1 MSARGVVGT
10 VVRRYARRHPIHKH
24 SSFGGMAIHQTIVRR
39 LLSPMETSSDNSIA
53 ARGRQPSARVAEAIV
68 ESLLAAHKAGTLDE
82 WLRRHRRCGRW
93 LARHWLRPVHG
104 VAAETLDAAHPAG
117 AVTLLLRW
125 AVGQLRPDHET
136 LGKPI
141 PRDAWLDRTSWRPV
155 LALACQFGF
164 LPVPPFRDRYRGH
177 ADEVAAS
184 QLCGLW
190 SVGTSTYY
198 RYLDKG
204 KRALAQLLRDV
215 PASTARRLALRHEAA
230 EHAWRQT
237 GLAAGA
243 ERQAWHARHASSALL
258 GGDSASALWH
268 LAHAGDTGA
277 FICALQRHSVE
288 LANEDETDPL
298 MEQVAAATDAP
309 RERFDLLLA
318 EAGLWRMRG
327 DAAREQASFEQALRI
342 AADADDAL
350 MLGIVYGALGKFHE
364 PRDLDRAFAYYQDS
378 AECLRRSGLADDRSA
393 AVEAIEEYVA
403 TLVRLAWLL
412 VLRNDP
418 RAKAVLE
425 RAQALC
431 TRHTLSPATV
441 AMLEQTWGECL
452 RRAGELPRALE
463 HKHRALL
470 LYERIDDRQAILKT
484 CGNLSLIY
492 GEAKDFAKAREY
504 ARRVLALAE
513 TLTVE
518 PEIIASTHMNLGVAC
533 FWQADYA
540 QAQQEYQQALDIAMH
555 HRLHRVAGLAHYNLA
570 EVAYLQFKQSGDAM
584 DESRGD
590 AHAAAAVAIWP
601 HESDPTHTEATRR
614 LKREIL
620 GPGDERSRDRMLP
633 SEAAAHYAEVSEVQR
648 QREMLALPG
657 APQEHVRAHLAIARA
672 YLSIA
677 MKEREAA
684 LALIDRHALTDSFAD
699 EIDAL
704 RATFSRELTREQK
717 LATQWREATADL
729 ISTQRCNALLDQLIR
744 AGSVNKSGY
753 AELCALSPATA
764 SKHLVTLAERGLL
777 VQTGKGPAT
786 RYTLPA

>member
-1 MSARGVVGT
+1 
-10 VVRRYARRHPIHKH
+10 
-24 SSFGGMAIHQTIVRR
+24 
-39 LLSPMETSSDNSIA
+39 METSTHNFVPP
-53 ARGRQPSARVAEAIV
+53 RLREVPARVAEAV
-68 ESLLAAHKAGTLDE
+68 AESLVAAHKAGTLDE
-82 WLRRHRRCGRW
+82 WLRRHRRLARW

-104 VAAETLDAAHPAG
+104 VAAETLDAAQPAQ
-117 AVTLLLRW
+117 AVALLLCW
-125 AVGQLRPDHET
+125 AVGQLRPDHAP
-136 LGKPI
+136 LGDPI
-141 PRDAWLDRTSWRPV
+141 PREAWLDRTSWRPV

-164 LPVPPFRDRYRGH
+164 LPVPAFRDRYRGH
-177 ADEVAAS
+177 PDEAAAS

-204 KRALAQLLRDV
+204 RRALAQLLRDV
-215 PASTARRLALRHEAA
+215 PVPAGRRLSLRQAAA
-230 EHAWRQT
+230 EHAWARS
-237 GLAAGA
+237 GLEPGA
-243 ERQAWHARHASSALL
+243 QRHAWHARHAASALL

-268 LAHAGDTGA
+268 LAQAGDTAA
-277 FICALQRHSVE
+277 FIRALQRHSVE

-298 MEQVAAATDAP
+298 LQLMGDAAATP
-309 RERFDLLLA
+309 RDRFDLLLA
-318 EAGLWRMRG
+318 EAALWRMRG
-327 DAAREQASFEQALRI
+327 DAVREQASLERALRI

-350 MLGIVYGALGKFHE
+350 LLGIVYGALGKFHE

-393 AVEAIEEYVA
+393 SAEAIEEYVA

-431 TRHTLSPATV
+431 HRHALSPATL

-452 RRAGELPRALE
+452 RRAGDLTRALE

-484 CGNLSLIY
+484 CSNLGLLY
-492 GEAKDFAKAREY
+492 GEARDLPRASEY
-504 ARRVLALAE
+504 ARRVLALAA
-513 TLTVE
+513 TMTVE
-518 PEIIASTHMNLGVAC
+518 PEIIASTHINLGVAH
-533 FWQADYA
+533 FWQSGYA
-540 QAQQEYQQALDIAMH
+540 EARREYEAALDIAMR
-555 HRLHRVAGLAHYNLA
+555 HRLHSIAGRAHYNLA
-570 EVAYLQFKQSGDAM
+570 EVAYLEFRQSGDPQ

-590 AHAAAAVAIWP
+590 RHAAAAVAVWP
-601 HESDPTHTEATRR
+601 HESDPTHIEATKK

-620 GPGDERSRDRMLP
+620 GPGDDRSRDRMLP
-633 SEAAAHYAEVSEVQR
+633 SEAVAHYAEVSEVQR
-648 QREMLALPG
+648 QRELLALPG

-672 YLSIA
+672 YLAIA

-684 LALIDRHALTDSFAD
+684 LALIERHALADSFAD

-704 RATFSRELTREQK
+704 RTTFSRELTREQK
-717 LATQWREATADL
+717 LAAQWRKATADL

-777 VQTGKGPAT
+777 VQSGKGPAT
-786 RYTLPA
+786 RYSLPA

>member
-1 MSARGVVGT
+1 
-10 VVRRYARRHPIHKH
+10 
-24 SSFGGMAIHQTIVRR
+24 MAIDQTIVRR
-39 LLSPMETSSDNSIA
+39 LISPMDTTADNSNA
-53 ARGRQPSARVAEAIV
+53 PRARLPSATLAEAVAEN
-68 ESLLAAHKAGTLDE
+68 LLAAHKSGTMDE
-82 WLRRHRRCGRW
+82 WLRRHRRLARW
-93 LARHWLRPVHG
+93 LSRHWLRPVHG
-104 VAAETLDAAHPAG
+104 TAAETLDAAHPAQ
-117 AVTLLLRW
+117 AVKLLLTW
-125 AVGQLRPDHET
+125 AVGQLRPDHGG
-136 LGKPI
+136 LADPI
-141 PRDAWLDRTSWRPV
+141 PREAWLDRTSWRPV

-164 LPVPPFRDRYRGH
+164 LPVPSFRDRYRGH
-177 ADEVAAS
+177 ADEAAAS

-190 SVGTSTYY
+190 SVGSSTYY

-204 KRALAQLLRDV
+204 KRALAQVLRDL
-215 PASTARRLALRHEAA
+215 PAPAARRLSLRREAA

-237 GLAAGA
+237 GLAAGPD
-243 ERQAWHARHASSALL
+243 RQAWHARHAASALL

-268 LAHAGDTGA
+268 LAHAGDTAA
-277 FICALQRHSVE
+277 FIRALQRHSVE
-288 LANEDETDPL
+288 LANEDETEPL
-298 MEQVAAATDAP
+298 VAQVAAEARSP
-309 RERFDLLLA
+309 RDRFDLLLA

-342 AADADDAL
+342 AADGDDPL

-378 AECLRRSGLADDRSA
+378 AECLRRSGLGDDRSA
-393 AVEAIEEYVA
+393 SVEAIEEYVA

-431 TRHTLSPATV
+431 TRHTLSPVTV

-492 GEAKDFAKAREY
+492 GEAKDFSRAREY
-504 ARRVLALAE
+504 AHRVLALAE

-518 PEIIASTHMNLGVAC
+518 PEILASTHMNLGVAC
-533 FWQADYA
+533 FWQSDYA
-540 QAQQEYQQALDIAMH
+540 LAQREYQQALEIAMR

-570 EVAYLQFKQSGDAM
+570 EVAYLQFKQSGDPL

-601 HESDPTHTEATRR
+601 HESDPTHTEATKR

-620 GPGDERSRDRMLP
+620 GPGDERARDRLLP
-633 SEAAAHYAEVSEVQR
+633 AEAAAHYAEVSEVQR
-648 QREMLALPG
+648 QRELLALPG

-672 YLSIA
+672 YLAIA

-684 LALIDRHALTDSFAD
+684 LALIERHALADSFAD
-699 EIDAL
+699 ELDAL
-704 RATFSRELTREQK
+704 RTTFSRELTREQK
-717 LATQWREATADL
+717 LAAQWREATADL

-786 RYTLPA
+786 RYSLPA

>member
-1 MSARGVVGT
+1 M
-10 VVRRYARRHPIHKH
+10 
-24 SSFGGMAIHQTIVRR
+24 
-39 LLSPMETSSDNSIA
+39 
-53 ARGRQPSARVAEAIV
+53 RVAEAV
-68 ESLLAAHKAGTLDE
+68 AESLVAAHKAGTLDE
-82 WLRRHRRCGRW
+82 WLRRHRRLARW

-104 VAAETLDAAHPAG
+104 VAAETLDAAHPAH
-117 AVTLLLRW
+117 AVKLLLGW
-125 AVGQLRPDHET
+125 AVGQLRPDHASLRE
-136 LGKPI
+136 PI
-141 PRDAWLDRTSWRPV
+141 PREAWLDRTSWRPV

-164 LPVPPFRDRYRGH
+164 LAVPPFRDRYRGH
-177 ADEVAAS
+177 ADEAAAS

-215 PASTARRLALRHEAA
+215 PVPASRRLSLRHAA
-230 EHAWRQT
+230 ADHVWEQSA
-237 GLAAGA
+237 LAPGSA
-243 ERQAWHARHASSALL
+243 RQAWHARHAATALL

-268 LAHAGDTGA
+268 LAHAGDTAA
-277 FICALQRHSVE
+277 FIRALQRHSVE

-298 MEQVAAATDAP
+298 LLQVSAAAEAP
-309 RERFDLLLA
+309 RDRFDLLLA
-318 EAGLWRMRG
+318 EAALWRMRG
-327 DAAREQASFEQALRI
+327 DAQRELAGFEQALRI
-342 AADADDAL
+342 AAESDDLL
-350 MLGIVYGALGKFHE
+350 MLGIVYGALGKYHE

-378 AECLRRSGLADDRSA
+378 ADCLRRSGLADDRSA
-393 AVEAIEEYVA
+393 SAEVIEEYVA

-431 TRHTLSPATV
+431 TRHTLSPATM

-452 RRAGELPRALE
+452 RRAGELPRAIE

-484 CGNLSLIY
+484 CGNLSLLY
-492 GEAKDFAKAREY
+492 GEARDLPRASEY
-504 ARRVLALAE
+504 AQRVLALAA
-513 TLTVE
+513 TMTVE
-518 PEIIASTHMNLGVAC
+518 PEIIASTHINLGVAH
-533 FWQADYA
+533 FWQSGYA
-540 QAQQEYQQALDIAMH
+540 EARREYEAALEIGMR
-555 HRLHRVAGLAHYNLA
+555 HRLHSIAGRAHYNLA
-570 EVAYLQFKQSGDAM
+570 EVAYLEFRQSGDPL

-590 AHAAAAVAIWP
+590 LHAAAAVAIWP
-601 HESDPTHTEATRR
+601 HESDPTHTEATKR

-620 GPGDERSRDRMLP
+620 GPGDDRSRDRMLP
-633 SEAAAHYAEVSEVQR
+633 SEAVAHYAEVSEVQR
-648 QREMLALPG
+648 QRELLALPG

-672 YLSIA
+672 YLAIA

-684 LALIDRHALTDSFAD
+684 LALIDRHAMADSFAD

>member
-1 MSARGVVGT
+1 
-10 VVRRYARRHPIHKH
+10 
-24 SSFGGMAIHQTIVRR
+24 MAIDQTIVRR
-39 LLSPMETSSDNSIA
+39 SNLPMETSVDNSGLP
-53 ARGRQPSARVAEAIV
+53 RSRVPSAPVAEAV
-68 ESLLAAHKAGTLDE
+68 AESLLAAHKAGMLDE
-82 WLRRHRRCGRW
+82 WMRRHRRLGRW
-93 LARHWLRPVHG
+93 LARQWLRPVHG
-104 VAAETLDAAHPAG
+104 VAAETLDAAHPAQ
-117 AVTLLLRW
+117 AVTLLLAW
-125 AVGQLRPDHET
+125 AVGQLRPDHGA
-136 LGKPI
+136 LGDPI
-141 PRDAWLDRTSWRPV
+141 PREAWLDRTSWRPV

-177 ADEVAAS
+177 ADEAAAS

-215 PASTARRLALRHEAA
+215 PVPAARRLSLRQDAA
-230 EHAWRQT
+230 GHAWRQA
-237 GLAAGA
+237 GLPAGA
-243 ERQAWHARHASSALL
+243 ERQAWHARHATSALL
-258 GGDSASALWH
+258 AGDSASALWH
-268 LAHAGDTGA
+268 LAHAGDTAA
-277 FICALQRHSVE
+277 FTRALQRHSVE
-288 LANEDETDPL
+288 LANEDETEPL
-298 MEQVAAATDAP
+298 MAQVAAAAGAP
-309 RERFDLLLA
+309 RDRFDLLLA

-342 AADADDAL
+342 AADADDPL
-350 MLGIVYGALGKFHE
+350 LLGIVYGALGKFHE

-378 AECLRRSGLADDRSA
+378 AECLRRSGLGDDRSA
-393 AVEAIEEYVA
+393 AAEVIEEYVA

-431 TRHTLSPATV
+431 TRHTLSPATA

-452 RRAGELPRALE
+452 RRAGDLPRALE

-484 CGNLSLIY
+484 CGNLSLLY
-492 GEAKDFAKAREY
+492 GEARDLPRASEY
-504 ARRVLALAE
+504 AQRVLALAE
-513 TLTVE
+513 TMTVE
-518 PEIIASTHMNLGVAC
+518 PEILASTHINLGVAH
-533 FWQADYA
+533 FWQSGYGAA
-540 QAQQEYQQALDIAMH
+540 RHEYEAALEIAMR
-555 HRLHRVAGLAHYNLA
+555 HRLHSIAGRAHYNLA
-570 EVAYLQFKQSGDAM
+570 EVAYLEFRQSGDPL
-584 DESRGD
+584 DERRGD
-590 AHAAAAVAIWP
+590 LHAAAAVAIWP
-601 HESDPTHTEATRR
+601 HESDPTHTEATKR

-620 GPGDERSRDRMLP
+620 GPGDDRSRDRMLP
-633 SEAAAHYAEVSEVQR
+633 SEAVAHYPEVSEVQR
-648 QREMLALPG
+648 QRELLALPG

-672 YLSIA
+672 YLAIA

-684 LALIDRHALTDSFAD
+684 LALIERHTLADSFAD

-704 RATFSRELTREQK
+704 RTTFARELTREQK
-717 LATQWREATADL
+717 LSAVWRQATADL
-729 ISTQRCNALLDQLIR
+729 ISAQRCNALLDQLIR